1 MLNGLCKALPPK
13 TPVSQGVWFSN
24 FPAVWLPWI
33 QSKSQDPFTLLDLC
47 QSNDQAIRRIGV
59 KAMAAKTTWEGNAIL
74 IVDNSD
80 VRIIIIV
87 VISIAPYLTDKGK
100 HTALY
105 KISKDIYIKA
115 SKMIIL

>member
-1 MLNGLCKALPPK
+1 M
-13 TPVSQGVWFSN
+13 
-24 FPAVWLPWI
+24 
-33 QSKSQDPFTLLDLC
+33 LDLC

-74 IVDNSD
+74 IVGNSD
-80 VRIIIIV
+80 VRIIIIA

-105 KISKDIYIKA
+105 KISKVVSIKA
-115 SKMIIL
+115 SKMRIL